1 MLCDTPRILVFGQ
14 PFDNFSGGGI
24 TLSNLFKGWPVDK
37 IASLWA
43 PWDNSYYTNDVCKI
57 HYKIGREERKWRFPF
72 CLYKRPFPPSGSE
85 GISDKQN
92 YSLTAHSAGIKNRIT
107 GGIINPILS
116 WLGMYHNSSTISIS
130 PNLKKWLNDFNP
142 ELLYFQVSTYE
153 GIRFAHQ
160 LIEYLK
166 IPSVIHMMDDWPSTI
181 STHGLLKNYWQSRID
196 KRFRILLNKVNL
208 SLSISD
214 SMSEE
219 YNRRYHKEFI
229 PFHNPVDLTLFK
241 TKLITNGLN
250 NKVIKVLYLGRIGTA
265 NANSIIQFA
274 TIISQIHKANKQI
287 EFYIYSKDFDLPS
300 IKRLGSFGGVYIYPP
315 VPHEKVPDLF
325 PMFDILL
332 LPLDFTVAGL
342 KFARLSIPTKATEY
356 MLTGVPILVFA
367 PEVTAVSRFFRQN
380 ICGHCLTENN
390 PEAILNSL
398 ERLTNDSEY
407 RNLLGQNA
415 IKIALQKF
423 DAEKVRLRFR
433 ETLTKAAFQN
443 ESS

>member
-1 MLCDTPRILVFGQ
+1 
-14 PFDNFSGGGI
+14 
-24 TLSNLFKGWPVDK
+24 
-37 IASLWA
+37 
-43 PWDNSYYTNDVCKI
+43 
-57 HYKIGREERKWRFPF
+57 
-72 CLYKRPFPPSGSE
+72 
-85 GISDKQN
+85 
-92 YSLTAHSAGIKNRIT
+92 
-107 GGIINPILS
+107 
-116 WLGMYHNSSTISIS
+116 
-130 PNLKKWLNDFNP
+130 
-142 ELLYFQVSTYE
+142 
-153 GIRFAHQ
+153 
-160 LIEYLK
+160 
-166 IPSVIHMMDDWPSTI
+166 
-181 STHGLLKNYWQSRID
+181 
-196 KRFRILLNKVNL
+196 
-208 SLSISD
+208 
-214 SMSEE
+214 
-219 YNRRYHKEFI
+219 
-229 PFHNPVDLTLFK
+229 
-241 TKLITNGLN
+241 
-250 NKVIKVLYLGRIGTA
+250 LYLGRIGTA